1 MLEIGIRLLFGAAA
15 GGLLG
20 WVLGRVN
27 ACSGDTCQVR
37 AKLIFSIFGGAVFG
51 AGVAWYLM
59 HQ

>member
-20 WVLGRVN
+20 WVLGR
-27 ACSGDTCQVR
+27 ARTCSGQACQAR
-37 AKLIFSIFGGAVFG
+37 GKLIFSIFGGAVFG